1 MWRPCARPL
10 LELCAEPTG
19 FEELA
24 QARLRPLGPAAHDRE
39 QYVLVGST
47 LKSILAWHLDAGRA
61 EALVGQNRLLWR
73 RV

>member
-1 MWRPCARPL
+1 M
-10 LELCAEPTG
+10 
-19 FEELA
+19 
-24 QARLRPLGPAAHDRE
+24 E

-61 EALVGQNRLLWR
+61 EALVEQNRLLWR